1 MAHFHENSNAACGS
15 SDVENLIRLQES
27 LKGPALEVVRSRL
40 LLPANVPKVIETL
53 RRVYG
58 KPEILIRSLISKVRA
73 IDPPKSDRLDSII
86 KFGIAVQQLCDHLE
100 VANQQDHLR
109 NPVLLEEMV
118 EKLPANVKLEW
129 VRFKKS
135 KEQVSIRTFGNFM
148 KNLVDEASEVT
159 LLNAPSESMVKQE
172 KKSSVKQK
180 GFLLSHSGPNATPE
194 VNIESDKMKDEKPC
208 ATCLKLGHRARNCEK
223 FKKLKPIERLQLV
236 RNRKLC
242 AVCLYSLGSMRCR
255 NKMLCNVQGCHG
267 EHHAL
272 LHNADKPEE
281 ANCMVHL
288 RSTKSSVVFRVV
300 PVTLTNGTCELA
312 TYAFLDEGSSKTL
325 LEKSVATK
333 LGLKGAVRPLDLT
346 WTSGVTRTEKTSM
359 NVRLM
364 VSSRGSNQRYL
375 LTDVH
380 TVERLNLPRQS
391 VNFNKLV
398 SRFNHLQG
406 LFVDEQKDVEPTIL
420 IGLDN
425 LDLMVPLESRIGG
438 SGEPVGLRCKLGW
451 TISGPVASIVSDG
464 FCGVHQCDISLDQAL
479 RNYFTIEEAG
489 VTCPYRVES
498 DEDRRARVILE
509 QTTKRVGTRFE
520 TGLLWRNDEVRLPS
534 SYSMAYRRMQSLEQR
549 FKKDPELKD
558 KIAWAIDDFVKKG
571 YAHKATSDELSSS
584 EIGREWYLPLNAV
597 VSEKKPGKIRLTLD
611 AAAKVGGTS
620 LNDMLLKGPD
630 MLVSMLDIINHFRE
644 RRIGFGGDVKEMFLQ
659 IQMRQQDK
667 CFQKFLF
674 RQDSSKTPDVYIMDV
689 VIFGA
694 KCSPCSAHYTKDKNA
709 REYANR
715 YPEAAE
721 AIVKRHYVD
730 DYFDSADN
738 EDVAIQRA
746 VEVRKVHA
754 YGGFEIRNWVSNSP
768 SVLAALGEEGQTT
781 KTLCYDKTADAERVL
796 GLLWKP
802 QEDVFTFSM
811 GFKEKL
817 IPYLVESMR
826 PTKRIILQ
834 CVMSFYDPVGFHSP

>member
-1 MAHFHENSNAACGS
+1 MPRKPPLDDSYYLCESCHESPSADRGMVACDECGKWFHYACANVDESIEKHPWCCERCLSARSQRHRGGSSTSSRRRSMALELQRLEEEYALQQEYMHKRYEMMASFLEDEEENDSHRSQHRCVRNVDYGGRYTDNASNHTLVNTVAQSTPNIGPTAVQISARQVWPKKLPVFTGAAEEWPIFISSYENSNAACGF

-27 LKGPALEVVRSRL
+27 LKGPALEIVRSRL

-100 VANQQDHLR
+100 AANQQDHLR

-118 EKLPANVKLEW
+118 EKLPANFKLEW

-135 KEQVSIRTFGNFM
+135 KEHVSIRTFGNFM
-148 KNLVDEASEVT
+148 ENLVDEASEVT

-172 KKSSVKQK
+172 KKASVKQK
-180 GFLLSHSGPNATPE
+180 RFLLSHSGPNATPE
-194 VNIESDKMKDEKPC
+194 GDTKSDKMRDEKPC
-208 ATCLKLGHRARNCEK
+208 ATCSKVGHRARNCEE

-242 AVCLYSLGSMRCR
+242 AVCLYSHGSMRCR

-267 EHHAL
+267 KHHAL
-272 LHNADKPEE
+272 LHNADEPEE
-281 ANCMVHL
+281 ANCMVHQ
-288 RSTKSSVVFRVV
+288 RSAKSSVVFRVV
-300 PVTLTNGTCELA
+300 PVTLTNGACELA

-333 LGLKGAVRPLDLT
+333 LGLKGTVRPLDLT

-364 VSSRGSNQRYL
+364 VSSRESNQRYL

-398 SRFNHLQG
+398 SRFDHLQG
-406 LFVDEQKDVEPTIL
+406 LFVEEQNDAEPTIL

-438 SGEPVGLRCKLGW
+438 TGEPVGLRCKLGW
-451 TISGPVASIVSDG
+451 TISGPVASIASDG
-464 FCGVHQCDISLDQAL
+464 FCGVHQCDVSLDQAL

-489 VTCPYRVES
+489 ITCPYRVES

-520 TGLLWRNDEVRLPS
+520 TGLLWRNDEVRLPN

-549 FKKDPELKD
+549 FKKDPELQH
-558 KIAWAIDDFVKKG
+558 KIACTIDDFVKKG
-571 YAHKATSDELSSS
+571 YAHKATANELSSS
-584 EIGREWYLPLNAV
+584 EIGREWYLPLNV
-597 VSEKKPGKIRLTLD
+597 VVNAKKPG
-611 AAAKVGGTS
+611 
-620 LNDMLLKGPD
+620 
-630 MLVSMLDIINHFRE
+630 
-644 RRIGFGGDVKEMFLQ
+644 
-659 IQMRQQDK
+659 
-667 CFQKFLF
+667 
-674 RQDSSKTPDVYIMDV
+674 
-689 VIFGA
+689 
-694 KCSPCSAHYTKDKNA
+694 
-709 REYANR
+709 
-715 YPEAAE
+715 
-721 AIVKRHYVD
+721 
-730 DYFDSADN
+730 
-738 EDVAIQRA
+738 
-746 VEVRKVHA
+746 
-754 YGGFEIRNWVSNSP
+754 
-768 SVLAALGEEGQTT
+768 
-781 KTLCYDKTADAERVL
+781 
-796 GLLWKP
+796 
-802 QEDVFTFSM
+802 
-811 GFKEKL
+811 
-817 IPYLVESMR
+817 
-826 PTKRIILQ
+826 
-834 CVMSFYDPVGFHSP
+834 